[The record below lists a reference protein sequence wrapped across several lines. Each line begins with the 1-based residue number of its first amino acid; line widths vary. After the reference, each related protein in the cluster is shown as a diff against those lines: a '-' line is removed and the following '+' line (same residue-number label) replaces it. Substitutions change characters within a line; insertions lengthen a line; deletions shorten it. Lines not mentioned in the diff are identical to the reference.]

1 MRPSCANEHV
11 HQSPVRGS
19 SECNK
24 EKGDVEKKGNKG
36 RMKDYIALLTR
47 PMETIK
53 PEEEEEEKEGE
64 KNVQVSSALIRDLK
78 ISSEGEL
85 MFP

>member
-1 MRPSCANEHV
+1 
-11 HQSPVRGS
+11 
-19 SECNK
+19 
-24 EKGDVEKKGNKG
+24 
-36 RMKDYIALLTR
+36 MKDYIALLTR

-53 PEEEEEEKEGE
+53 PEEEEEEGE
-64 KNVQVSSALIRDLK
+64 KNVRVSSTLIRDLK